1 MSITIFSNEDFNDQ
15 IQVTEG
21 DDIYSF
27 VAQVFNALQRG
38 VDVAVPVGDKGEV
51 LDRPLKV
58 RLETDG
64 HDAWIVSDEG
74 AVVSRWLSSWCQGFA
89 FSLEEAFER
98 NPDLAT
104 RRAKRCHL
112 GEPVDIDDDADE
124 EEDEDDEDEHEHGHE
139 DDEEEETIYIPPIP
153 LSSRSSPR
161 R

>member
-74 AVVSRWLSSWCQGFA
+74 AAMSRELSSWCEGFA
-89 FSLEEAFER
+89 FAVEEAFER

-112 GEPVDIDDDADE
+112 GEPTDVDDE
-124 EEDEDDEDEHEHGHE
+124 AEDEEDEDREREHEE

-153 LSSRSSPR
+153 PLSSRSPR

>member
-27 VAQVFNALQRG
+27 VAQVFNALQRR
-38 VDVAVPVGDKGEV
+38 VDVAVPVGDKDEV

-74 AVVSRWLSSWCQGFA
+74 AAMSRELSSWCKGFA

-104 RRAKRCHL
+104 RRAKKCHL
-112 GEPVDIDDDADE
+112 GEPVDDDADE
-124 EEDEDDEDEHEHGHE
+124 EEDEDDEDEDE
-139 DDEEEETIYIPPIP
+139 DEEDETIHIPHIPP
-153 LSSRSSPR
+153 LYSRSPR